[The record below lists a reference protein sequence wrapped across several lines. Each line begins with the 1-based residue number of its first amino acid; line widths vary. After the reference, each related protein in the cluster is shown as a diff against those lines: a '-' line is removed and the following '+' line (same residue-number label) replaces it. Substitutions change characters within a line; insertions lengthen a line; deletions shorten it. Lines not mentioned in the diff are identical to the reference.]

1 MNWRLVRT
9 VAKKDLLE
17 VIRNKAV
24 LIPSVVVPV
33 IFILVL
39 PLLMIY
45 LIGYG
50 PMPETKLVETLA
62 QIRHQVPGG
71 LMKELAGLNDRQ
83 LMVTVMVGY
92 LTAPMFLVLPMM
104 LASIIGADSFAG
116 EKERKTLEAL
126 LYTPA
131 TDLELFVG
139 KTLAAVVPAI
149 ALSLGS
155 FLLYIGVVNA
165 ASWTL
170 MGRIWF
176 PTPQWWPL
184 MFWVTPAVATLGIAT
199 TVLVSSRVS
208 TFMEANQIGGVLV
221 ILILG
226 LIAGQAT
233 GVLFLSTWVAM
244 GVGLVFWILAIGLV
258 SLAVRSFSRSDLIAR
273 M

>member
-1 MNWRLVRT
+1 MNWRIART
-9 VAKKDLLE
+9 VAKRDLLE
-17 VIRNKAV
+17 VARNKAV

-39 PLLMIY
+39 PLLMIG
-45 LIGYG
+45 LTAYG
-50 PMPETKLVETLA
+50 PLPDAKIAENLA
-62 QIRHQVPGG
+62 QIRPQLPPT
-71 LMKELAGLNDRQ
+71 LLTELAGLSDRQ
-83 LMVTVMVGY
+83 FMVVVMVGY
-92 LTAPMFLVLPMM
+92 LTAPMFLVLPLM

-139 KTLAAVVPAI
+139 KTMAAVVPALV
-149 ALSLGS
+149 LSVGS
-155 FLLYIGVVNA
+155 FFLYILVVNA
-165 ASWTL
+165 ASWPL

-184 MFWVTPAVATLGIAT
+184 MFWVTPAVATLGMAV

-208 TFMEANQIGGVLV
+208 TFMEANQISGSLV
-221 ILILG
+221 VLILA

-233 GVLFLSTWVAM
+233 GVLFLSVWVALAI
-244 GVGLVFWILAIGLV
+244 GLVFWILALGLV
-258 SLAVRSFSRSDLIAR
+258 RLAVRSFSRSELIAR